1 MKINLTVSP
10 LANVLALVNEKN
22 GTLLSVD
29 RITSGP
35 AVAPTGETTDNTEI
49 TLTGIAGHGYIGS
62 LTYTYD
68 RATLASQEIPTPSAI
83 DVTAT
88 DTEADVK
95 TKVAAAL
102 RIIESAV
109 DFTDLTIPVDA
120 TDGTVTVTPASG
132 NLLYIGAPLTV
143 ALHLV

>member
-1 MKINLTVSP
+1 MKINLSVSP
-10 LANVLALVNEKN
+10 LTNVLALVNEKN
-22 GTLLSVD
+22 GTLLAEGRV
-29 RITSGP
+29 TAGP
-35 AVAPTGETTDNTEI
+35 AVEPTGETTDNTEV
-49 TLTGIAGHGYIGS
+49 TLTGIVGHGYTGS

-68 RATLASQEIPTPSAI
+68 RATLASQEIPTPAAV

-109 DFTDLTIPVDA
+109 EFTALTIPVDA
-120 TDGTVTVTPASG
+120 TDGTVTVTPIVG
-132 NLLYIGAPLTV
+132 NLLYVGGSITV
-143 ALHLV
+143 ALRLV